1 MFLLLFGI
9 IGIVVILITC
19 KGLYEKIT
27 SIEDW
32 TLAFAV
38 SLVLL
43 EWWPLWLVFYLIK
56 SHQIKKNVDWAESIL
71 NK

>member
-1 MFLLLFGI
+1 MFLLLLFGI
-9 IGIVVILITC
+9 IGIVVVLITC

-32 TLAFAV
+32 ALAFAV

-43 EWWPLWLVFYLIK
+43 EWWPAWLVFYLIK
-56 SHQIKKNVDWAESIL
+56 SHQIKKMINNNPIL
-71 NK
+71 

>member
-1 MFLLLFGI
+1 MFLSLFGI

-19 KGLYEKIT
+19 KGLYEKST

-32 TLAFAV
+32 ALAVAV

-43 EWWPLWLVFYLIK
+43 KCWPLWLVFYLIK
-56 SHQIKKNVDWAESIL
+56 SHQLEKN